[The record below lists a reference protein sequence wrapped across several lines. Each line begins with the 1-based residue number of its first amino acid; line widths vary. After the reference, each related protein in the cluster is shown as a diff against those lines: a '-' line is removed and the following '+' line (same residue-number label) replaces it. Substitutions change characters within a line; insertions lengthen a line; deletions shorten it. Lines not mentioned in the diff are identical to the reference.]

1 MTRLGGNIG
10 PFDAMSRRVVGA
22 CAVIAG
28 AASLDVFF
36 HSMGFLTGIVLAIM
50 IALGFFYITG
60 GLRGGSA
67 VFGLVLIALALTDGA
82 LALLGQGSWALLLG
96 VLAGAYGFITAEI
109 GWCPINSLL
118 GKDTHSVDPDW
129 ATPHAAH

>member
-10 PFDAMSRRVVGA
+10 HFDAISRRLVGA

-36 HSMGFLTGIVLAIM
+36 HSMGFLTAILFAIM

-60 GLRGGSA
+60 GMRGGSA
-67 VFGLVLIALALTDGA
+67 VFGLVLIGLAVVDAG
-82 LALLGQGSWALLLG
+82 LALLGEGTWALLLG

-109 GWCPINSLL
+109 GWCPINSVLK
-118 GKDTHSVDPDW
+118 KDTHNVDQEW
-129 ATPHAAH
+129 GAPHPAH